1 MKIFHHYNTK
11 ATPHHKKDRIEKHF
25 KKRKLIM
32 STTLSYYLDRI
43 SKYAGLSS
51 AFLVVVLS
59 LLVAYD
65 TVMRYLFSEGSIAL
79 QEIEWHLFDVIFLLG
94 LTYALKHDKHVR
106 VDIFFERYSTESRAI
121 VQIFSM
127 LLLVIPFS
135 LVFLMDALTML
146 IQSYVQNEISSDPGG
161 LTHRYIIKGVLVLSF
176 ILLVLQALSEI
187 LKAFQKLENHKR
199 FLRFLSVV
207 IIVGVLIYTAD
218 HYDMAYW
225 LDPVLLMF
233 ALSLFLLMTGF
244 QVAFVFAGV
253 ALLFAMIDNDVGLAT
268 LEMQPYRT
276 YGIMGNTTLMAV
288 PLFIFMGLILE
299 KSKMAEGLLIS
310 MGRLFGSVRGGLAI
324 SVVLVGAI
332 LAASTGIV
340 GASVVM
346 MSLIALPLM
355 LKHNY
360 SPALASGSIAA
371 SGTLGQLIPPSIV
384 LIILGDQMHLSVGD
398 LFRAAVV
405 PGLLLITLYVIYI
418 LFISTINKDVA
429 PAITSEDA
437 YSSVLKEAFREIIPP
452 LLLIGVVLG
461 SIFAGIASPS
471 ESAAIGVLGAMLLAW
486 SKRNF
491 SYEMVRYAAIETVKL
506 TAMIFMI
513 LIGATAF
520 SLVFNELGGGDMA
533 MEFFSG
539 DVGEK
544 WMFIFIAMLVIFLLG
559 FFIDFIEIAFVV
571 VPILVPIVASFG
583 IDPIWFAILIAMN
596 LQASFLTPPF
606 GFALFYLKGAAGD
619 KVSTE
624 AIYKGVIPFIGLQLL
639 ALLII
644 IAYPDL
650 IYLFGK

>member
-1 MKIFHHYNTK
+1 MNIAF
-11 ATPHHKKDRIEKHF
+11 
-25 KKRKLIM
+25 
-32 STTLSYYLDRI
+32 SYYLDRI
-43 SKYAGLSS
+43 SKYAGYFAAL
-51 AFLVVVLS
+51 LVIVLS

-65 TVMRYLFSEGSIAL
+65 AVMRYLFSSGSIAL

-106 VDIFFERYSTESRAI
+106 VDIFFEHYSKENRGI
-121 VQIFSM
+121 VQILSM

-135 LVFLMDALTML
+135 LIFLSDAIEMF
-146 IQSYVQNEISSDPGG
+146 IQSYLQNEISSDPGG
-161 LTHRYIIKGVLVLSF
+161 LTHRYLIKGVLVLAF
-176 ILLVLQALSEI
+176 ILLLLQAVSEI
-187 LKAFQKLENHKR
+187 LKAYQRLESKTML
-199 FLRFLSVV
+199 LRVLGVV
-207 IIVGVLIYTAD
+207 STLGLLVYCAD

-225 LDPVLLMF
+225 LDPILLMF
-233 ALSLFLLMTGF
+233 ALTLFLLMAGF

-253 ALLFAMIDNDVGLAT
+253 ALLFAAISNEVGLAT
-268 LEMQPYRT
+268 LEMLPYRT
-276 YGIMGNTTLMAV
+276 YGIMGNATLMAV
-288 PLFIFMGLILE
+288 PLFIFMGLVLE
-299 KSKMAEGLLIS
+299 KSKMAEGLLLS
-310 MGRLFGSVRGGLAI
+310 MGKLFGSVRGGLAI

-346 MSLIALPLM
+346 LSLIALPLM
-355 LKHNY
+355 LKHRY

-371 SGTLGQLIPPSIV
+371 SGTLGQLIPPSVI

-405 PGLLLITLYVIYI
+405 PGLLLIALYIIYI
-418 LFISTINKDVA
+418 LAISYMNKEIA
-429 PAITSEDA
+429 PAIVSEEP
-437 YSSVLKEAFREIIPP
+437 YSGMLKEAIKEILPP

-471 ESAAIGVLGAMLLAW
+471 ESAAIGVLGAMLLAFG
-486 SKRNF
+486 KRTL

-506 TAMIFMI
+506 TAIIFMI

-533 MEFFSG
+533 MEFFAEDIG
-539 DVGEK
+539 DK
-544 WMFIFIAMLVIFLLG
+544 WMFILIAMLVIFLLG

-583 IDPIWFAILIAMN
+583 IDPVWFAILIAMN

-606 GFALFYLKGAAGD
+606 GFALFFLKGAAGD
-619 KVSTE
+619 KVSTG
-624 AIYKGVIPFIGLQLL
+624 AIYKGVVPFILLQLT

-644 IAYPDL
+644 IFYPDL
-650 IYLFGK
+650 IYLSGK

>member
-1 MKIFHHYNTK
+1 M
-11 ATPHHKKDRIEKHF
+11 
-25 KKRKLIM
+25 
-32 STTLSYYLDRI
+32 
-43 SKYAGLSS
+43 
-51 AFLVVVLS
+51 
-59 LLVAYD
+59 
-65 TVMRYLFSEGSIAL
+65 
-79 QEIEWHLFDVIFLLG
+79 
-94 LTYALKHDKHVR
+94 
-106 VDIFFERYSTESRAI
+106 
-121 VQIFSM
+121 
-127 LLLVIPFS
+127 
-135 LVFLMDALTML
+135 
-146 IQSYVQNEISSDPGG
+146 QSYLQHEVSSNPGG
-161 LTHRYIIKGVLVLSF
+161 LTNRWLIKAVLVLGF
-176 ILLVLQALSEI
+176 VLLLLQALSEI
-187 LKAFQKLENHKR
+187 LKAYHRLENKM
-199 FLRFLSVV
+199 LL
-207 IIVGVLIYTAD
+207 IKTLVGVALVATLIYIAW
-218 HYDMAYW
+218 YYRMAFW
-225 LDPVLLMF
+225 FDPVLLMF
-233 ALSLFLLMTGF
+233 GLALVLLMTGF

-253 ALLFAMIDNDVGLAT
+253 ALFFALIADEVGLGV
-268 LEMQPYRT
+268 LEMLPYRT
-276 YGIMGNTTLMAV
+276 YGIMGNVTLMAV

-299 KSKMAEGLLIS
+299 KSKMAEGLLLS
-310 MGRLFGSVRGGLAI
+310 MGKLFGSVRGGLAI

-355 LKHNY
+355 LKHGY

-405 PGLLLITLYVIYI
+405 PGLLLIVLYIIYI
-418 LFISTINKDVA
+418 LILSYFSKEVA
-429 PAITSEDA
+429 PAIISTEP
-437 YSSVLKEAFREIIPP
+437 YGVVVKEAVKEIIPP

-471 ESAAIGVLGAMLLAW
+471 ESAAIGVLGAVLLAVY
-486 SKRNF
+486 KKTF
-491 SYEMVRYAAIETVKL
+491 SFQMLRYASIETVKL

-533 MEFFSG
+533 LAFFTG
-539 DVGEK
+539 DVGDK
-544 WMFIFIAMLVIFLLG
+544 WTFILIAMLVIFLLG

-583 IDPIWFAILIAMN
+583 IDPIWFAVLIAMN

-619 KVSTE
+619 RVKTGD
-624 AIYKGVIPFIGLQLL
+624 IYRGVVPFIGLQLL

-644 IAYPDL
+644 VLFPDL
-650 IYLFGK
+650 IYFLVNKV

>member
-1 MKIFHHYNTK
+1 MEKQLLITKKIKFKN
-11 ATPHHKKDRIEKHF
+11 II

-32 STTLSYYLDRI
+32 TPTLSYYLDLI
-43 SKYAGLSS
+43 SKYAGVIA
-51 AFLVVVLS
+51 AFLVVLLS
-59 LLVAYD
+59 FLVAYD
-65 TVMRYLFSEGSIAL
+65 AVMRYLFSAGSIAL
-79 QEIEWHLFDVIFLLG
+79 QEVEWHLFDVIFLLG

-106 VDIFFERYSTESRAI
+106 VDIFFERYSKEKRAI

-135 LVFLMDALTML
+135 LVFLADSVDMLT
-146 IQSYVQNEISSDPGG
+146 QSYLQNEISSDPGG

-176 ILLVLQALSEI
+176 ILLIIQAMSEI
-187 LKAFQKLENHKR
+187 LKAFQKLESKETL
-199 FLRFLSVV
+199 LRVLG
-207 IIVGVLIYTAD
+207 IMTLLGTLIYTAD

-225 LDPVLLMF
+225 FDPVLLMF
-233 ALSLFLLMTGF
+233 ALTLFLLMTGF

-253 ALLFAMIDNDVGLAT
+253 ALLFALIDNDVGLAT
-268 LEMQPYRT
+268 LEMLPYRT

-299 KSKMAEGLLIS
+299 KSKMAEGLLLS
-310 MGRLFGSVRGGLAI
+310 MGKLFGSIRGGLSI

-355 LKHNY
+355 LKHKY

-405 PGLLLITLYVIYI
+405 PGLLLIALYIIYI
-418 LFISTINKDVA
+418 LFISYINKDVA
-429 PAITSEDA
+429 PAIRSDEP
-437 YSSVLKEAFREIIPP
+437 YGSVVKEAIKEIIPP

-471 ESAAIGVLGAMLLAW
+471 ESAAIGVLGAMVLAW
-486 SKRNF
+486 SKGNF

-533 MEFFSG
+533 MEFFAG
-539 DVGEK
+539 DLDDK
-544 WMFIFIAMLVIFLLG
+544 WMFILIAMLVIFLLG

-571 VPILVPIVASFG
+571 VPILVPIVASLG
-583 IDPIWFAILIAMN
+583 IDPVWFAILIAMN

-619 KVSTE
+619 KVTTG

-644 IAYPDL
+644 IIYPDL
-650 IYLFGK
+650 IYMFGK

>member
-1 MKIFHHYNTK
+1 MQYFQ
-11 ATPHHKKDRIEKHF
+11 F
-25 KKRKLIM
+25 
-32 STTLSYYLDRI
+32 SYMLERI
-43 SKYAGLSS
+43 SKYAGYL
-51 AFLVVVLS
+51 AAILVVILS

-65 TVMRYLFSEGSIAL
+65 AGMRYLFSAGSIAL

-94 LTYALKHDKHVR
+94 LSYALKHDKHVR
-106 VDIFFERYSTESRAI
+106 VDIFFERYSPDTKAT
-121 VQIFSM
+121 VQILSM

-135 LVFLMDALTML
+135 LIFLNDALDMTY
-146 IQSYVQNEISSDPGG
+146 QSYLQQEISSDPGG
-161 LTHRYIIKGVLVLSF
+161 LTNRWVIKGMLVFSF
-176 ILLVLQALSEI
+176 ILLILQALSEI
-187 LKAFQKLENHKR
+187 LKAYHRLEKKILLWR
-199 FLRFLSVV
+199 TLR
-207 IIVGVLIYTAD
+207 IVLLLGTLVYVAWYNRLEF
-218 HYDMAYW
+218 W
-225 LDPVLLMF
+225 VDPVFLMF
-233 ALSLFLLMTGF
+233 ALALVLLLSGF

-253 ALLFAMIDNDVGLAT
+253 ALFFALIADEVGLGVF
-268 LEMQPYRT
+268 EMLPYRT
-276 YGIMGNTTLMAV
+276 YGIMGNITLMAI

-299 KSKMAEGLLIS
+299 KSKMAEKLLIS
-310 MGRLFGSVRGGLAI
+310 MGQLFGKVRGGLAI

-355 LKHNY
+355 LKHKY

-405 PGLLLITLYVIYI
+405 PGLLLIVLYI
-418 LFISTINKDVA
+418 LYILVISYFNKEVA
-429 PAITSEDA
+429 PAIVSDEPYGD
-437 YSSVLKEAFREIIPP
+437 VVKEALKAILPP
-452 LLLIGVVLG
+452 LLLIGAVLG
-461 SIFAGIASPS
+461 SIFAGIASPT
-471 ESAAIGVLGAMLLAW
+471 ESAAIGVLGAMLLAAY
-486 SKRNF
+486 NGAF
-491 SYEMVRYAAIETVKL
+491 SFELVRYASIETVKL

-533 MEFFSG
+533 LEFFTG
-539 DVGEK
+539 DMEDK
-544 WMFIFIAMLVIFLLG
+544 WTFIFIAMLVIFLLG

-619 KVSTE
+619 KVSTG
-624 AIYKGVIPFIGLQLL
+624 AIYKGVIPFILLQVL
-639 ALLII
+639 ALGII
-644 IAYPDL
+644 VLFPEM

>member
-1 MKIFHHYNTK
+1 MFEQNK
-11 ATPHHKKDRIEKHF
+11 
-25 KKRKLIM
+25 
-32 STTLSYYLDRI
+32 LSYILDRI
-43 SKYAGLSS
+43 SKYSGFLA
-51 AFLVVVLS
+51 AFLVVLLS
-59 LLVAYD
+59 ILVAYD
-65 TVMRYLFSEGSIAL
+65 AMMRYLFSAGSIAL
-79 QEIEWHLFDVIFLLG
+79 QEVEWHLFDMVFLLG

-106 VDIFFERYSTESRAI
+106 VDIFFERFSKDTKHL

-135 LVFLMDALTML
+135 LVCIIDAYDMTV
-146 IQSYVQNEISSDPGG
+146 QSYLQNEVSCDPGG
-161 LTHRYIIKGVLVLSF
+161 LTSRYIIKAVLVIGLG
-176 ILLVLQALSEI
+176 LLILQAVSEI
-187 LKAFQKLENHKR
+187 MKAYRQIENKK
-199 FLRFLSVV
+199 SVWKAAA
-207 IIVGVLIYTAD
+207 GVAVFSTAV
-218 HYDMAYW
+218 YLLWFNRVAFFI
-225 LDPVLLMF
+225 DPVYLMF
-233 ALSLFLLMTGF
+233 AMALFLLMAGF
-244 QVAFVFAGV
+244 QVSFVFAGV
-253 ALLFAMIDNDVGLAT
+253 ALFFAFIADEVGLHV
-268 LEMQPYRT
+268 LEMLPYRT
-276 YGIMGNTTLMAV
+276 YGIMGNVTLMAV

-310 MGRLFGSVRGGLAI
+310 MGKLFGQVRGGLAI

-360 SPALASGSIAA
+360 SPSLASGSIAA
-371 SGTLGQLIPPSIV
+371 SGTLGQLIPPSVV

-398 LFRAAVV
+398 LFKAAIV

-418 LFISTINKDVA
+418 LTVSYINKDIA
-429 PAITSEDA
+429 PAIRTEEN
-437 YSSVLKEAFREIIPP
+437 YGTMLKEAVKEIIPP

-471 ESAAIGVLGAMLLAW
+471 ESAAIGVVGAVLLALW
-486 SKRNF
+486 KRSF
-491 SYEMVRYAAIETVKL
+491 SFEMLRYAAKETVKL

-520 SLVFNELGGGDMA
+520 SLVFNELGGGEMA
-533 MEFFSG
+533 LEFFAG
-539 DVGEK
+539 DLGDK
-544 WMFIFIAMLVIFLLG
+544 WMFILIAMLVIFILG

-583 IDPIWFAILIAMN
+583 IDPVWFAILIAMN

-619 KVSTE
+619 KVRTT
-624 AIYKGVIPFIGLQLL
+624 AIYRGVIPFILLQLT
-639 ALLII
+639 ALLIVI
-644 IAYPDL
+644 FYPNL

>member
-1 MKIFHHYNTK
+1 MYVK
-11 ATPHHKKDRIEKHF
+11 
-25 KKRKLIM
+25 
-32 STTLSYYLDRI
+32 SSYYLDRI
-43 SKYAGLSS
+43 SKYAGSIA
-51 AFLVVVLS
+51 AFLVVLLS

-65 TVMRYLFSEGSIAL
+65 AAMRYLFSAGSIAL
-79 QEIEWHLFDVIFLLG
+79 QEVEWHLFDVIFLLG

-106 VDIFFERYSTESRAI
+106 VDIFFERYSKESRSI
-121 VQIFSM
+121 VQILSM
-127 LLLVIPFS
+127 LFLVIPFS
-135 LVFLMDALTML
+135 LVFLSDSIDML
-146 IQSYVQNEISSDPGG
+146 MQSYLQHEISSDPGG
-161 LTHRYIIKGVLVLSF
+161 LTHRYMIKSVLVLSF
-176 ILLVLQALSEI
+176 MLLIIQALSEV
-187 LKAFQKLENHKR
+187 LKAFGRLESKKN
-199 FLRFLSVV
+199 FLRILAVATILGGLV
-207 IIVGVLIYTAD
+207 YTAD

-225 LDPVLLMF
+225 LDPILLMF
-233 ALSLFLLMTGF
+233 ALTLFLLMAGF

-253 ALLFAMIDNDVGLAT
+253 ALLFAAIDNDVGVAT
-268 LEMQPYRT
+268 LEMLPYRT
-276 YGIMGNTTLMAV
+276 YGIMGNVTLMAV

-299 KSKMAEGLLIS
+299 KSKMAEGLLLS
-310 MGRLFGSVRGGLAI
+310 MGKLFGSIRGGLAI

-355 LKHNY
+355 LKHHY

-371 SGTLGQLIPPSIV
+371 SGTLGQLIPPSII

-405 PGLLLITLYVIYI
+405 PGLLLIGLYIIYI
-418 LFISTINKDVA
+418 LLISHLNKEIA
-429 PAITSEDA
+429 PAIVSEEA
-437 YSSVLKEAFREIIPP
+437 YAKMLKEAFKEIIPP

-471 ESAAIGVLGAMLLAW
+471 ESAAIGVLGAMLLSW
-486 SKRNF
+486 GKRNF
-491 SYEMVRYAAIETVKL
+491 SYAMVRYAAIETVKL

-533 MEFFSG
+533 MEFFAG
-539 DVGEK
+539 DMGDK
-544 WMFIFIAMLVIFLLG
+544 WMFILIAMLAIFLLG

-583 IDPIWFAILIAMN
+583 IDPVWFAILIAMN

-619 KVSTE
+619 KVTTG

-644 IAYPDL
+644 LFYPDL

>member
-1 MKIFHHYNTK
+1 M
-11 ATPHHKKDRIEKHF
+11 
-25 KKRKLIM
+25 
-32 STTLSYYLDRI
+32 
-43 SKYAGLSS
+43 
-51 AFLVVVLS
+51 
-59 LLVAYD
+59 
-65 TVMRYLFSEGSIAL
+65 
-79 QEIEWHLFDVIFLLG
+79 
-94 LTYALKHDKHVR
+94 
-106 VDIFFERYSTESRAI
+106 
-121 VQIFSM
+121 
-127 LLLVIPFS
+127 
-135 LVFLMDALTML
+135 
-146 IQSYVQNEISSDPGG
+146 
-161 LTHRYIIKGVLVLSF
+161 
-176 ILLVLQALSEI
+176 
-187 LKAFQKLENHKR
+187 
-199 FLRFLSVV
+199 
-207 IIVGVLIYTAD
+207 YTAD

-225 LDPVLLMF
+225 VDPILLMF
-233 ALSLFLLMTGF
+233 ALTLFLLMTGF

-253 ALLFAMIDNDVGLAT
+253 ALLFAAIDHDVGLAT
-268 LEMQPYRT
+268 LEMLPYRT
-276 YGIMGNTTLMAV
+276 YGIMGNATLMAV

-299 KSKMAEGLLIS
+299 KSKMAEGLLLS
-310 MGRLFGSVRGGLAI
+310 MGKLFGSVRGGLAI

-371 SGTLGQLIPPSIV
+371 SGTLGQLIPPSII

-418 LFISTINKDVA
+418 LVISYINKEIA
-429 PAITSEDA
+429 PAIVSDEPYGD
-437 YSSVLKEAFREIIPP
+437 VLKEAIKEIIPP

-471 ESAAIGVLGAMLLAW
+471 ESAAIGVLGAGLLAL
-486 SKRNF
+486 SKRTF

-533 MEFFSG
+533 LEFFAG
-539 DVGEK
+539 DMGDK

-619 KVSTE
+619 KVSTG
-624 AIYKGVIPFIGLQLL
+624 AIYKGVIPFIGLQIT

-644 IAYPDL
+644 IFYPDM